1 MIPKVLERIKLDL
14 ESGDLKTIT
23 TTELE
28 IWSTP
33 EGTTYIDGAWFPLR
47 AMGTP
52 FKYLISPC
60 KQETRG
66 VE

>member
-33 EGTTYIDGAWFPLR
+33 EGTTYIDGA
-47 AMGTP
+47 
-52 FKYLISPC
+52 
-60 KQETRG
+60 
-66 VE
+66 